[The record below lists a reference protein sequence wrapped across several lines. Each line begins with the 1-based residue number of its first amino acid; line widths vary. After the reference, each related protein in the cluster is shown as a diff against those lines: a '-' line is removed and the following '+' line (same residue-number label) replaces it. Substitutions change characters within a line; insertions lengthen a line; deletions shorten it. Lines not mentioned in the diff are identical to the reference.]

1 MIGPFSIFQAVG
13 GLIGGVGGF
22 AVGYQL
28 FSLRRPDLGWL
39 ARQLRTLGAQAIMG
53 IGMMLG
59 KSAGTFCTR
68 CLRDGIRRG
77 PAKPMRMT
85 HNGIY
90 DFANKQLEASPL
102 SMHSVDLIR

>member
-53 IGMMLG
+53 IGM
-59 KSAGTFCTR
+59 SA
-68 CLRDGIRRG
+68 RG
-77 PAKPMRMT
+77 RISGHFLHT
-85 HNGIY
+85 L
-90 DFANKQLEASPL
+90 FA
-102 SMHSVDLIR
+102 